1 MTATAYDTQLT
12 QDGERLSG
20 PWRAPRNMLG
30 DQSYDGHASIHDD
43 ATAQKL
49 GFAAATIEGPTH
61 FSQFEPL
68 CAAHWGDSWF
78 ESGCLSASYKAA
90 CYEGEEVAA
99 HLEPNA
105 DNGDR
110 ASIVMTKRDGTE
122 VLRGTASVRGAAP
135 TALDEKL
142 GALGDPDPHRVILQG
157 VAVGMKRPRVA
168 IRMDFDVAMGDLY
181 PFTLAQ
187 KLDRIT
193 ELSRHNHRSADT
205 PWGAPALPLET
216 VSVLIHHIASS
227 DPWPLKQP
235 RVDLFVDQEIRL
247 ASGPVLA
254 GRDYEVERDVV
265 GLSQS
270 RRTESMWVRSR
281 LYEAGSDTLVA
292 TMLLNTASMKDSYP
306 GYADERAAI
315 EAAA

>member
-1 MTATAYDTQLT
+1 MTHDAFDTAISV
-12 QDGERLSG
+12 DGNRISG
-20 PWRAPRNMLG
+20 PWRSPRNMLSA
-30 DQSYDGHASIHDD
+30 QSYDGHASIHDD

-68 CAAHWGDSWF
+68 AAAVWGSAWF

-99 HLEPNA
+99 HLERDPDDGN
-105 DNGDR
+105 R
-110 ASIVMTKRDGTE
+110 ASIFMTKRDGTE
-122 VLRGTASVRGAAP
+122 VLRGTASVAGGAP

-142 GALGDPDPHRVILQG
+142 AAIGEPDPLRVILQD
-157 VAVGMKRPRVA
+157 VAIGMKRPRTGV
-168 IRMDFDVAMGDLY
+168 RMDFDEPMGELY

-187 KLDRIT
+187 KLERIT
-193 ELSRHNHRSADT
+193 ERSAWNMAGAGT
-205 PWGAPALPLET
+205 PWGSPVLPLEM
-216 VSVLIHHIASS
+216 VSVLIHHVASS

-235 RVDLFVDQEIRL
+235 RVDLFVDQEICLHR
-247 ASGPVLA
+247 GPVLA
-254 GRDYEVERDVV
+254 GRDYEIEREVV
-265 GLSQS
+265 AISQS
-270 RRTESMWVRSR
+270 RRTESMWVRTR
-281 LYEAGSDTLVA
+281 LFEPAGDVPIA

-306 GYADERAAI
+306 PYAEERASI